1 MTLARER
8 TTDHLVRR
16 RGRILS
22 VASEA
27 RVWLYQPQ

>member
-22 VASEA
+22 EA